1 MFRYLK
7 KPIKIRTDKLVIK
20 LNLIILTIEW
30 HIELDSE

>member
-7 KPIKIRTDKLVIK
+7 KPINIRTDKLV
-20 LNLIILTIEW
+20 ILTIEW

>member
-7 KPIKIRTDKLVIK
+7 KPINVRTDKLVIK

-30 HIELDSE
+30 HFELDSE

>member
-7 KPIKIRTDKLVIK
+7 KPINVRTDKLVIK

-30 HIELDSE
+30 HIEWDSE

>member
-7 KPIKIRTDKLVIK
+7 KPIKIKNNKVVIK
-20 LNLIILTIEW
+20 LNLIILTLEW